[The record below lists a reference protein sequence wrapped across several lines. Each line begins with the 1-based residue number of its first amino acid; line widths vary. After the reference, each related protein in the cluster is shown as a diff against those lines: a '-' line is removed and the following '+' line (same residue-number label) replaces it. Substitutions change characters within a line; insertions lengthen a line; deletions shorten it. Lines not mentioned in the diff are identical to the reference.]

1 MVNLETKV
9 ILNKKDDAPVG
20 AVIWMHGLGADYNDF
35 VPVVPELNLASS
47 VKFVFPNAPVI
58 PVTINN
64 GFKMRAWYDILNFN
78 DLHREVD
85 SRGIVTNIEKINVLI
100 EELISSGIPANKII
114 IAGFSQGGVIAY
126 YTALNSKHSLGGLLV
141 LSSYLPDTAL
151 IKSENLQHRNSLP
164 ILICHGTIDPVVNIN
179 YAKKATQYL
188 QSVKLNFDWKEYHM
202 EHSLCYEEIQD
213 IAKWMNDIFA
223 KSV

>member
-1 MVNLETKV
+1 MSSLETKV
-9 ILNKKDDAPVG
+9 ILNKKDENPVG

-35 VPVVPELNLASS
+35 VPVVPELNLNYS
-47 VKFVFPNAPVI
+47 VKFVFPNAPII

-85 SRGIVTNIEKINVLI
+85 ANGITTNVEKINVLI
-100 EELISSGIPANKII
+100 DELVVSGIPSNKIV

-126 YTALNSKHSLGGLLV
+126 YTALNSVHNLGGLLV
-141 LSSYLPDTAL
+141 LSSYLPDVTL
-151 IKSENLQHRNSLP
+151 LKSENLQHQKSLP
-164 ILICHGTIDPVVNIN
+164 ILICHGVVDPVVRID
-179 YAKKATQYL
+179 YAKKAIQYL
-188 QSVKLNFDWKEYHM
+188 EGVNLGFEWKEYNM
-202 EHSLCYEEIQD
+202 EHSLCYEEIVD

-223 KSV
+223 KSI